1 MAICIIILCFSGD
14 LSEMVLID
22 PVTIGET
29 DDSFPHI
36 VHGFV
41 STRDNIP
48 VTTLT
53 HALTNCEVV
62 NIVAWDFT
70 NDWM

>member
-1 MAICIIILCFSGD
+1 MAIYIIILCFSGD

-36 VHGFV
+36 VHGIV

-53 HALTNCEVV
+53 HALDVCLLVRL
-62 NIVAWDFT
+62 
-70 NDWM
+70 

>member
-1 MAICIIILCFSGD
+1 
-14 LSEMVLID
+14 MVLID
-22 PVTIGET
+22 PVSVGDV
-29 DDSFPHI
+29 DDTFPHI
-36 VHGFV
+36 VHGIV

-53 HALTNCEVV
+53 HGLTNSEVV
-62 NIVAWDFT
+62 NIMAWDFT